1 MTLHDIFLLIY
12 CFIIFL
18 SVPIGY
24 RYVSTKTRKTGE
36 FLPYLV
42 SSLAFVLADGI
53 ISILIWIALTSSM
66 DTFMYLGGLLTGM
79 IFTSLCGFLLL
90 IVLLLRRSAFLEDYE
105 EFSNN
110 KEPMNG
116 DPIDHSIMKK

>member
-1 MTLHDIFLLIY
+1 MTLHDFFLLFY

-42 SSLAFVLADGI
+42 CSLAFVLADGI
-53 ISILIWIALTSSM
+53 LSILIWIVFTSSM
-66 DTFMYLGGLLTGM
+66 NTFMYLGGLLTGM

-90 IVLLLRRSAFLEDYE
+90 IVLLLRRSTFLEDFE
-105 EFSNN
+105 EFSIKVEPIN
-110 KEPMNG
+110 K
-116 DPIDHSIMKK
+116 

>member
-1 MTLHDIFLLIY
+1 MTLHDFYLLFY

-24 RYVSTKTRKTGE
+24 RYVSTKTRKNGE

-42 SSLAFVLADGI
+42 ISLAFVLVDGI
-53 ISILIWIALTSSM
+53 LSILIWITFTSSM
-66 DTFMYLGGLLTGM
+66 NTFMYVGGLLTGM

-90 IVLLLRRSAFLEDYE
+90 VILLLRRNTFLEDYKELSLTIQSKTGKSIE
-105 EFSNN
+105 E
-110 KEPMNG
+110 
-116 DPIDHSIMKK
+116 SIKK